1 MVVELFEEAALLRGI
16 DLPVATNEVNEAA
29 VLDKMIDVNDEQTLH
44 EPSWTDELDVA
55 LLDMASVNLN
65 AQISQAKNAEI
76 QERLISLIK
85 GS

>member
-1 MVVELFEEAALLRGI
+1 VALLRGI
-16 DLPVATNEVNEAA
+16 DLPVVTNEVDEAA
-29 VLDKMIDVNDEQTLH
+29 VLDKMIDVNDKQTLH
-44 EPSWTDELDVA
+44 EPSWTNELDVT
-55 LLDMASVNLN
+55 LLDMVSVNLN